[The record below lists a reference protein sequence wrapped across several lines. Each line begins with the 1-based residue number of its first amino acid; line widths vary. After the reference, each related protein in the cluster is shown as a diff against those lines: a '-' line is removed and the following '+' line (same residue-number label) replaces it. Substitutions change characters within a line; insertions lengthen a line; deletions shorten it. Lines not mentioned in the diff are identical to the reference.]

1 MFPAV
6 AAPSGAQLCII
17 QAKSDWYWH
26 MVEIIVRVV
35 DAKLF
40 GPMPAAASFNAEVA
54 FSRPEQVLKQS
65 EGGCKLWHSDKMR
78 SVEKNHG
85 NFIKLLEINSMNQS
99 PSTSLR

>member
-1 MFPAV
+1 MFPA

-65 EGGCKLWHSDKMR
+65 EGGCKLWHSERMHSNNEIRNKTDKANWHCER
-78 SVEKNHG
+78 STLCN
-85 NFIKLLEINSMNQS
+85 L
-99 PSTSLR
+99 

>member
-1 MFPAV
+1 
-6 AAPSGAQLCII
+6 
-17 QAKSDWYWH
+17 

-85 NFIKLLEINSMNQS
+85 NFIKLLEINSMTKCYTATVPLWNRRVLS
-99 PSTSLR
+99 EDLS